1 MPDYTKRTK
10 RRQPHSSIACSTIDL
25 VSSYGKENHRV
36 RPHFP
41 FANNLPSLLKDY
53 PMKLKKPKREVDFGR
68 VTKSRDSSVLGKGFN
83 SVLNCW
89 SRGKQL
95 VLFSR
100 ESRSFERKQNYVF
113 SKGPLIKR
121 FAI

>member
-10 RRQPHSSIACSTIDL
+10 RRQPHSSTACSTIDL
-25 VSSYGKENHRV
+25 VSSYGKENHCV

-53 PMKLKKPKREVDFGR
+53 RNKLKKPKREVDFGL
-68 VTKSRDSSVLGKGFN
+68 VTKSRDSSDLGKGFN
-83 SVLNCW
+83 SVLK

-113 SKGPLIKR
+113 SKGP
-121 FAI
+121 